1 MTALL
6 CDRLGI
12 GARELVSIVGA
23 GGKSSIM
30 FSLSNELA
38 TSAKRVILTTTTKIA
53 QVQVI
58 EPTCWSDD
66 PTDVEEALL
75 PGTPLLVVTG
85 EADEKV
91 IGLTPVTVDRLY
103 TATSAD
109 YVLVEADGARS
120 RSIKAPGNHEPV
132 IPRSSTTVIVVVG
145 IDAIGQ
151 PLRDVAH
158 RPDRIA
164 ALTGL
169 GYDDD
174 VTVKDAAT
182 VLLHPEGS
190 LKGIPP
196 TARVV
201 VAITKVSRENTP
213 AANSLIT
220 ILEAHPRVE
229 RAVMVADDGFFRVQ
243 RRKTRST
250 HPR

>member
-23 GGKSSIM
+23 GGKSTIM

-91 IGLTPVTVDRLY
+91 IGLAPVSVDLLY
-103 TATSAD
+103 GATSAD
-109 YVLVEADGARS
+109 YILVEADGARS
-120 RSIKAPGNHEPV
+120 RSIKAPGDHEPV
-132 IPRSSTTVIVVVG
+132 IPRLSTTVIVVVG
-145 IDAIGQ
+145 VDAIGR
-151 PLRDVAH
+151 PLEEVAH
-158 RPDRIA
+158 RPDRVA

-169 GYDDD
+169 GYDDN
-174 VTVKDAAT
+174 VTVQDAAT
-182 VLLHPEGS
+182 VLLHSDGGRKRLPES
-190 LKGIPP
+190 
-196 TARVV
+196 ARLVM
-201 VAITKVSRENTP
+201 AITKVSQENTP
-213 AANSLIT
+213 AANSLAA
-220 ILEAHPRVE
+220 ILKEHPRV
-229 RAVMVADDGFFRVQ
+229 DRVVTISD
-243 RRKTRST
+243 R
-250 HPR
+250 